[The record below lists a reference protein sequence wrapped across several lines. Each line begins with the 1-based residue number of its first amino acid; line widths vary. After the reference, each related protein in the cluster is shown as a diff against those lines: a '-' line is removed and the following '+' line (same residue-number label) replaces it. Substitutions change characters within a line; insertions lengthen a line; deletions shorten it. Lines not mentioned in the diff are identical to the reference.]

1 MLSSLV
7 EEQMDWAHP
16 GTLRLGLREKPGDG
30 VSKAGAAHHLPPR
43 SCGLCRQGG
52 AQPLARLTAVRGS
65 VTQQSDT
72 GSQPPGTRQHPAKRS
87 SGLLGASGHRVD
99 VL

>member
-7 EEQMDWAHP
+7 EEQMEGAYP
-16 GTLRLGLREKPGDG
+16 GTLRLGLREKPGGG
-30 VSKAGAAHHLPPR
+30 VRKAGAAHHLPPQ
-43 SCGLCRQGG
+43 SCGLCRERG
-52 AQPLARLTAVRGS
+52 AQPLAQLTAVCGS

-72 GSQPPGTRQHPAKRS
+72 CSQPPGTWQHSAKRS
-87 SGLLGASGHRVD
+87 LGLSGASGHRVD